1 MGGDKFFYLRG
12 DRTISDYD
20 GLVECRDD
28 SDVRDM
34 IVSNRMHKRK
44 SIEFYT
50 LPKNCDITISAS
62 FEKNI
67 PRNDALAEVM
77 VMEEHESPNS
87 TGYQGTRIIIYN
99 LYEDEGGA
107 TELDFDTDPHDI
119 QTRGVGRDEKK
130 IEMAKEYPNLRH
142 FLTYQHS
149 LRSYASILYL
159 RLAYG
164 FRKILRGKEVKLH
177 NFGGLLIIPFI
188 VLPLFTVG
196 KGSLGVTEKSED
208 VLREIPLN
216 TGSSLYSE
224 DAFLIT
230 GEESRLSID
239 VEETE
244 KNLEVFQT
252 LKESFLKAYK
262 VMDKELRSYTN
273 IDCFCSGIAIV
284 TLVKQERFEEILR
297 EKTLSEFDIDQ
308 FEAYY
313 QAAGGEKKRRVFVI
327 GSEAKG
333 YCEQTLC
340 VSCGKISSS
349 ASHELC
355 LAFAIFD
362 IVDDVGC
369 FKNSWL
375 MFGTMDV
382 LDIIMCLDVAM
393 FGIVDG
399 FNVSH
404 KNRLIK
410 PFWRVWNTSGSDGCD
425 VIGVLEANFVEP
437 ANDKQGFERTI
448 VLARLEAYLQVIQK
462 YWSSNYHFIGHAKR
476 RNVMNTIVS
485 PDQKEPNAYS
495 APTIKSCSP
504 FSSNVGNTACHDDR
518 SKLKST
524 PVKRE
529 MGPVHSSI
537 KDSSVQKASHV
548 CVGTRKVPQPV
559 QGNTRTRYLFI
570 LQYKQ
575 QIKLCLEIIL
585 SKRLHQN
592 MEYNMSNDL
601 RAENNSIKNSL
612 KQVLHHWKHERAQS
626 KTLACVLLEER
637 RQQAREEESLRS
649 KLKDASVNIQDLL
662 NKVRLLES
670 SRITLTCKTER

>member
-1 MGGDKFFYLRG
+1 MGGGDKFFYLRG

-28 SDVRDM
+28 SNVRDM
-34 IVSNRMHKRK
+34 IVSNRMHKRN
-44 SIEFYT
+44 SIEIYT
-50 LPKNCDITISAS
+50 LPKNCDITISVS

-67 PRNDALAEVM
+67 PRNDASLEVM

-87 TGYQGTRIIIYN
+87 T
-99 LYEDEGGA
+99 
-107 TELDFDTDPHDI
+107 
-119 QTRGVGRDEKK
+119 
-130 IEMAKEYPNLRH
+130 
-142 FLTYQHS
+142 
-149 LRSYASILYL
+149 
-159 RLAYG
+159 
-164 FRKILRGKEVKLH
+164 
-177 NFGGLLIIPFI
+177 
-188 VLPLFTVG
+188 
-196 KGSLGVTEKSED
+196 EKSED
-208 VLREIPLN
+208 ILREIRLN
-216 TGSSLYSE
+216 TGSSLYPE
-224 DAFLIT
+224 DAFLIA

-262 VMDKELRSYTN
+262 VMDRELRSYTN
-273 IDCFCSGIAIV
+273 IDCFCSGTATV
-284 TLVKQERFEEILR
+284 TLVKQGKNLVIGNIGDSRVVLATRGEDDSLTAVQLTERFEEILR

-313 QAAGGEKKRRVFVI
+313 QVAGGEKKRRVFGI

-340 VSCGKISSS
+340 VSCGKTSSS

-355 LAFAIFD
+355 LAFAIF
-362 IVDDVGC
+362 
-369 FKNSWL
+369 
-375 MFGTMDV
+375 
-382 LDIIMCLDVAM
+382 
-393 FGIVDG
+393 G
-399 FNVSH
+399 FNVYH

-410 PFWRVWNTSGSDGCD
+410 PFWRVWNTNGSDGCD
-425 VIGVLEANFVEP
+425 VIGILEANFAEP
-437 ANDKQGFERTI
+437 AHDKQGFERTI
-448 VLARLEAYLQVIQK
+448 VLARLEACLQVIQK

-559 QGNTRTRYLFI
+559 QVSIQARHQTMSGDQTQLGSGWASSGGLVVDKLVESKDEEEKRVNRKEYKLAKKEAKLVVTAAKTAAFESLYAGLQGKGGEKKLFR
-570 LQYKQ
+570 LAKARERKGRDLDQVRC
-575 QIKLCLEIIL
+575 IKGEDGIVLVEDG
-585 SKRLHQN
+585 H
-592 MEYNMSNDL
+592 
-601 RAENNSIKNSL
+601 IKNRWQSYFHRL
-612 KQVLHHWKHERAQS
+612 LNDKEDRAIVLGELEHS
-626 KTLACVLLEER
+626 EER
-637 RQQAREEESLRS
+637 RDFSYCRRFKVEEVREAVRRMRRGRVTGPDEIPNPPYITMGCFP
-649 KLKDASVNIQDLL
+649 KL
-662 NKVRLLES
+662 
-670 SRITLTCKTER
+670 SRW

>member
-1 MGGDKFFYLRG
+1 MLNVLSHVIAYTHGH
-12 DRTISDYD
+12 D
-20 GLVECRDD
+20 G
-28 SDVRDM
+28 
-34 IVSNRMHKRK
+34 K
-44 SIEFYT
+44 SFVDER
-50 LPKNCDITISAS
+50 S
-62 FEKNI
+62 
-67 PRNDALAEVM
+67 
-77 VMEEHESPNS
+77 
-87 TGYQGTRIIIYN
+87 RI
-99 LYEDEGGA
+99 
-107 TELDFDTDPHDI
+107 
-119 QTRGVGRDEKK
+119 
-130 IEMAKEYPNLRH
+130 
-142 FLTYQHS
+142 
-149 LRSYASILYL
+149 
-159 RLAYG
+159 
-164 FRKILRGKEVKLH
+164 
-177 NFGGLLIIPFI
+177 
-188 VLPLFTVG
+188 
-196 KGSLGVTEKSED
+196 
-208 VLREIPLN
+208 
-216 TGSSLYSE
+216 
-224 DAFLIT
+224 
-230 GEESRLSID
+230 
-239 VEETE
+239 
-244 KNLEVFQT
+244 
-252 LKESFLKAYK
+252 
-262 VMDKELRSYTN
+262 
-273 IDCFCSGIAIV
+273 
-284 TLVKQERFEEILR
+284 ERFEEILR

-313 QAAGGEKKRRVFVI
+313 QAAGGEKKRRVFGI

-340 VSCGKISSS
+340 VSCGKTSSS

-382 LDIIMCLDVAM
+382 LDIIMCLNVAM

-410 PFWRVWNTSGSDGCD
+410 PFWRVWNTAGSDGCD

-437 ANDKQGFERTI
+437 AHDKQGFERTI

-559 QGNTRTRYLFI
+559 QVSIQARHQTMSGDQTQLVCTLNRQPDEIPGNSMLLRLKKKKKICSPFSSNVGYTT
-570 LQYKQ
+570 
-575 QIKLCLEIIL
+575 CHDDT
-585 SKRLHQN
+585 SKSK
-592 MEYNMSNDL
+592 YT
-601 RAENNSIKNSL
+601 
-612 KQVLHHWKHERAQS
+612 VGKHENTVSVHSSVQATNQ
-626 KTLACVLLEER
+626 TMPGDHT
-637 RQQAREEESLRS
+637 QQASTS
-649 KLKDASVNIQDLL
+649 KYGI
-662 NKVRLLES
+662 
-670 SRITLTCKTER
+670 